1 MKLKRSSRKSTG
13 KSTPAPP
20 TPGGDALPLQVT
32 HKDDKPFRPVSR
44 DETMAAVSLL
54 EKASYSV
61 LEREDKPTSSKPGA
75 AFHHLHP
82 AAGGPAPVWASA

>member
-1 MKLKRSSRKSTG
+1 M
-13 KSTPAPP
+13 
-20 TPGGDALPLQVT
+20 T

-75 AFHHLHP
+75 PFITSTLQQ
-82 AAGGPAPVWASA
+82 AASTPSGLRREKRP

>member
-1 MKLKRSSRKSTG
+1 M
-13 KSTPAPP
+13 
-20 TPGGDALPLQVT
+20 T

-61 LEREDKPTSSKPGA
+61 LER
-75 AFHHLHP
+75 
-82 AAGGPAPVWASA
+82 